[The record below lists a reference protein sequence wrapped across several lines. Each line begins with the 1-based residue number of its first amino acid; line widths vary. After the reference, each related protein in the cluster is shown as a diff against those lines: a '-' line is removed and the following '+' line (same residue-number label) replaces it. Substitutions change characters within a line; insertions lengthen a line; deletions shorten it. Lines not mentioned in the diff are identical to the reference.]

1 MHRYKINSLE
11 ETEGII
17 EKQRMIKDVEE
28 IELIQKACSIT
39 DECFNYLKSYIK
51 IGLTVDWIFQD
62 KDINYKKQKFLEIHS
77 PNISNE
83 DKAKSYPTNLSK
95 VKKEDF
101 ELISEHG
108 KLVTEALAYAYDFND
123 SNENFH

>member
-1 MHRYKINSLE
+1 MLNFME
-11 ETEGII
+11 
-17 EKQRMIKDVEE
+17 
-28 IELIQKACSIT
+28 IT
-39 DECFNYLKSYIK
+39 DENKKSLISELKGRAIE
-51 IGLTVDWIFQD
+51 TEQ
-62 KDINYKKQKFLEIHS
+62 EIILS
-77 PNISNE
+77 VNNI
-83 DKAKSYPTNLSK
+83 LSK

>member
-1 MHRYKINSLE
+1 
-11 ETEGII
+11 
-17 EKQRMIKDVEE
+17 MIDN
-28 IELIQKACSIT
+28 A
-39 DECFNYLKSYIK
+39 IK
-51 IGLTVDWIFQD
+51 
-62 KDINYKKQKFLEIHS
+62 YS
-77 PNISNE
+77 PNKEVIIKNENEDIIFENQGRALAYPFEKYFEPFFSNE
-83 DKAKSYPTNLSK
+83 DKSKSYPTNLSK